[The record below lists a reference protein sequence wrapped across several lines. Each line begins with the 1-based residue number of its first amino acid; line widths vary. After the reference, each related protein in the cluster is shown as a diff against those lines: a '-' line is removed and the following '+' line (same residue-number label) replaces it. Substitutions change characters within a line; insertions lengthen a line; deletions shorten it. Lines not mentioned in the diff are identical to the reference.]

1 MRLAIAALVLAAGAL
16 PIHAEPTRGEQ
27 EHRFFAALEAVE
39 GAQGNRDHGRAHG
52 VLQIH
57 HGYWS
62 DAVEQCPDLRV
73 DHWQAWVSH
82 RAYARLVVA
91 AYMRRHAPVAW
102 KRGDWATCAAIHNAG
117 VRGVAKGR
125 GKAYARRVIAL
136 MTAEKGPA

>member
-1 MRLAIAALVLAAGAL
+1 M
-16 PIHAEPTRGEQ
+16 
-27 EHRFFAALEAVE
+27 
-39 GAQGNRDHGRAHG
+39 
-52 VLQIH
+52 
-57 HGYWS
+57 
-62 DAVEQCPDLRV
+62 
-73 DHWQAWVSH
+73 SH

-136 MTAEKGPA
+136 MTAEKSQPQTEKAVYTWTDSPLKV